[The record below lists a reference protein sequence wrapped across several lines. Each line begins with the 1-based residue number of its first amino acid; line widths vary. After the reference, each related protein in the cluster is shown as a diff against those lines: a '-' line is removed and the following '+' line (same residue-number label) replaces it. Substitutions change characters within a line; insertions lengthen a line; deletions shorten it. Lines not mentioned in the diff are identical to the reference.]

1 MSEFV
6 SEQQSSG
13 ESEPS
18 DRREFLS
25 RSGVMLAL
33 LALVQGGD
41 VAEAAASS
49 RYMQKVV
56 GPAAI
61 QAGELQDLKLTLN
74 SAITSGRVDPKSAE
88 FQKVSPALQ
97 KALLSLNASDL
108 QTLSRAQ
115 AILNGHFNFR
125 SIAADNNGT
134 IGM

>member
-13 ESEPS
+13 EPEPS

-33 LALVQGGD
+33 LALAQGGD
-41 VAEAAASS
+41 AAEAASNPG
-49 RYMQKVV
+49 MQKVRLT

-61 QAGELQDLKLTLN
+61 QATEFHSMGLTLN
-74 SAITSGRVDPKSAE
+74 DAIRSGRVDPRSTE
-88 FQKVSPALQ
+88 FLKLSPGVQ
-97 KALLSLNASDL
+97 KALLSLTPSELNTLRQA
-108 QTLSRAQ
+108 QTIFNQHFNPAQ
-115 AILNGHFNFR
+115 AG
-125 SIAADNNGT
+125 DNNGT